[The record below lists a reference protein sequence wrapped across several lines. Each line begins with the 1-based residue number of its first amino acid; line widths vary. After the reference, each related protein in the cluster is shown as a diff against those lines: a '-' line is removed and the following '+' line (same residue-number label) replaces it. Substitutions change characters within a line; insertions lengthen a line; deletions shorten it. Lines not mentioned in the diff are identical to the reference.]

1 MPLLG
6 RGVLAIWHT
15 ITPEGEAEYWRWHD
29 REHIPERVAVPG
41 FLRGRRYRSLERSLD
56 YLDLYEVEDRETLRS
71 APYLA
76 RLNDPTPWTRRVV
89 PHFRNTLR
97 VGYRVASSRGRGQG
111 GALLTLR
118 LGAADGAAEPPAALA
133 APGLAAVEAVTG
145 VVAVHVL
152 EATPEVTSIATEEKR
167 LRGPGDRD
175 RDAVEPWCLLVE
187 ADDAAVLDELRAGPL
202 GPAAR
207 RDHGAGPRAAGVY
220 QLQISIDPE
229 RGDPKWR

>member
-6 RGVLAIWHT
+6 QGVLAIWHT

-29 REHIPERVAVPG
+29 REHIPERVGVPG

-56 YLDLYEVEDRETLRS
+56 YLDLYEVENAETLRS

-89 PHFRNTLR
+89 PHFINTLR
-97 VGYRVASSRGRGQG
+97 VGYRVATSTGRGQG
-111 GALLTLR
+111 GVLLTLQ
-118 LGAADGAAEPPAALA
+118 LEAAGGAAHRPAALA
-133 APGLAAVEAVTG
+133 APGLAAIQGVTG
-145 VVAVHVL
+145 VVSVHVL
-152 EATPEVTSIATEEKR
+152 DATPEVTSVATEEKR

-175 RDAVEPWCLLVE
+175 RGAVEPWCLLVE
-187 ADDAAVLDELRAGPL
+187 ADDAAVLGELRAGPL
-202 GPAAR
+202 TPESLRAR
-207 RDHGAGPRAAGVY
+207 GAELRAAGAY

>member
-15 ITPEGEAEYWRWHD
+15 ITPEGESEYWRWHD
-29 REHIPERVAVPG
+29 REHIPERVGVPG

-56 YLDLYEVEDRETLRS
+56 YLDLYEVEDAETLRS

-76 RLNDPTPWTRRVV
+76 RLNDPTPWTRRMV
-89 PHFRNTLR
+89 PHFLNTLR
-97 VGYRVASSRGRGQG
+97 VGYRVATSAGRGQG
-111 GALLTLR
+111 GVLVTLH
-118 LGAADGAAEPPAALA
+118 LGAADGSADRPAALA
-133 APGLAAVEAVTG
+133 APGLAAVEDVTG
-145 VVAVHVL
+145 VISVHVL

-175 RDAVEPWCLLVE
+175 RDPVEPWCLLVE
-187 ADDAAVLDELRAGPL
+187 ADDASVLGELRAGPL
-202 GPAAR
+202 APAALR
-207 RDHGAGPRAAGVY
+207 ALGAELRAAGAY